1 MMTPRGREPV
11 SCIPERRWSER
22 SNRSCHMPELV
33 RDWGVNERGKVS
45 NSILMLAILVFYV
58 LPENLL

>member
-1 MMTPRGREPV
+1 
-11 SCIPERRWSER
+11 
-22 SNRSCHMPELV
+22 MPELV